1 MRERWLHLSFQ
12 IILHGRK
19 RRSMRTSWSKHM
31 QTLKT
36 GNKNKIWIRNIVRQK
51 TNRSSPGWPDCVSEK
66 SRIRVYRTK
75 NIDVTLI
82 SIEIFG
88 GVNSALYGKMSFK
101 IMHLSLFL
109 PRSSVKL
116 TSFYLWGT
124 RGRNNCLQF
133 EKPWK
138 IHSKVHHGR
147 ILADPSKICKKP
159 VGTCVVTTFGLIK
172 NVGFIHHPHHG

>member
-88 GVNSALYGKMSFK
+88 ELTVHYMGRCHAKSCTLAYSSQDLPWSSHLFIFEAPVVEITASNLRSHGKSIPKFTM
-101 IMHLSLFL
+101 
-109 PRSSVKL
+109 P
-116 TSFYLWGT
+116 
-124 RGRNNCLQF
+124 N
-133 EKPWK
+133 
-138 IHSKVHHGR
+138 
-147 ILADPSKICKKP
+147 
-159 VGTCVVTTFGLIK
+159 FGWS
-172 NVGFIHHPHHG
+172 